1 MESRLV
7 IYPDDR
13 LRQVSIPYKF
23 LNTEKLIDKM
33 KTVMKESNGIGLSAI
48 QIGIPVRVFLAG
60 DPPQVFINPRI
71 LKRGS
76 FEKKDWEGCLS
87 CPDCTVRVKRP
98 TKITMR
104 YQNEEQQWI
113 TRDFTGFEARVIQHE
128 FDHLN
133 GKLII
138 DRGKVYRP

>member
-1 MESRLV
+1 
-7 IYPDDR
+7 
-13 LRQVSIPYKF
+13 
-23 LNTEKLIDKM
+23 M
-33 KTVMKESNGIGLSAI
+33 KTVMKQNNGIGLSAI
-48 QIGIPVRVFLAG
+48 QISIPVRVFLAG

-76 FEKKDWEGCLS
+76 FEKKDWEGGLS